1 MLGLVRIS
9 FTLVGMVLAAVLAS
23 MQVGAQDEEAS
34 AKGAVLVAGASG
46 RTGRFIVAQLV
57 DAGYDVRAMTRNIER
72 AKEKT
77 GEDYNWVEGD
87 VRDMDSLR
95 AALDGINKVVCAI
108 GSIPSEKDTTNY
120 PEFLEYGGV
129 KNLVDAAK
137 EEGVTHFSLMS
148 SAGVTHEDHMLNR
161 LANKVLLWKMKGED
175 YLRSS
180 ALSYTV
186 VRPGGL
192 RDHPHGEYGIYFD
205 QGDLELGG
213 QISRHD
219 VAAVLVA
226 SLSNPDAA
234 GKTFEAFNYLANKN
248 DRWKD
253 EGFAVLTL
261 DN

>member
-1 MLGLVRIS
+1 MRDIGRIFS
-9 FTLVGMVLAAVLAS
+9 ITLVFAAIAVAGASPALAQS
-23 MQVGAQDEEAS
+23 DEAS
-34 AKGAVLVAGASG
+34 AGQTVLVAGASG
-46 RTGRFIVAQLV
+46 RTGRFIVAQFV
-57 DAGYDVRAMTRNIER
+57 EAGYDVRALTRDAAR

-77 GEDYNWVEGD
+77 GEDYDWIAGD
-87 VRDMDSLR
+87 VRDIDSLR
-95 AALDGINKVVCAI
+95 VALQGVDNVICAI
-108 GSIPSEKDTTNY
+108 GFAPGEKDAANF

-137 EEGVTHFSLMS
+137 ENDVKHFSLMS
-148 SAGVTHEDHMLNR
+148 SAGVTHEDHLLNR
-161 LANKVLLWKMKGED
+161 LANNVLVWKKKGED
-175 YLRSS
+175 YLRDSG
-180 ALSYTV
+180 LNYTV

-192 RDHPHGEYGIYFD
+192 QDYPHGEFGIYFD
-205 QGDLELGG
+205 QGDLELGS

-226 SLSNPDAA
+226 SLSNPDAE

-253 EGFAVLTL
+253 EGFAAVTP